1 MTTQTE
7 LTQLLDELEASLP
20 KMIEDNPDPS
30 DFWLAFAG
38 EADVIEDQAGDHAAL
53 VHQRIETMLGA
64 HGRAIA
70 GIEIEETQ
78 LEPVRE

>member
-38 EADVIEDQAGDHAAL
+38 EADVIADQAGNHAGL
-53 VHQRIETMLGA
+53 IDERIQAMLA
-64 HGRAIA
+64 KHGRYLAFA
-70 GIEIEETQ
+70 EMPEH
-78 LEPVRE
+78 